1 MWYHPRCHLFYF
13 LYLQLST
20 TLIYFLGEPFGR
32 SSQFGWLIMLYLL
45 FISGLM
51 WLIILAYEG
60 SYSIWASAGVMQPIV
75 DILMAMLPDS
85 RSFGKTG

>member
-1 MWYHPRCHLFYF
+1 
-13 LYLQLST
+13 
-20 TLIYFLGEPFGR
+20 
-32 SSQFGWLIMLYLL
+32 MLYLL

-75 DILMAMLPDS
+75 DILMAMLCLIPGASAKPVDS
-85 RSFGKTG
+85 RVNRKGTKIWIKFYSLKTT